1 MESAVYHLECVRF
14 AFTVIYDQRNV
25 IKRKQKI
32 NHYFIITLYF
42 VFWQQLGSFVSHLF
56 VAGLHVL
63 NNPTGNSEASC
74 LLPSIQCVES
84 SLQMCSLAIDSLW
97 SGPRVLSPQIWC

>member
-1 MESAVYHLECVRF
+1 MIYCLECVRF
-14 AFTVIYDQRNV
+14 VFTFIYDQRNV
-25 IKRKQKI
+25 IKRKQKF

-63 NNPTGNSEASC
+63 NIPTENNKASW

-84 SLQMCSLAIDSLW
+84 SLQICSLAIDS
-97 SGPRVLSPQIWC
+97 S